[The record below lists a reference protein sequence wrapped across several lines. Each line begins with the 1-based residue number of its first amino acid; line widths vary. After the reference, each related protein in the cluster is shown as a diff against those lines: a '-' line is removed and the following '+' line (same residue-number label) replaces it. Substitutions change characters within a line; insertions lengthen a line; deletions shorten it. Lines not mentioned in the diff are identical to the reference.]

1 MSSETLRFPALPGTW
16 LGGSVS
22 RVALKFRA
30 GYSEDRLSERE
41 LDALCPVLPELVS
54 ELLAV
59 MALDNE
65 RE

>member
-1 MSSETLRFPALPGTW
+1 VSDDVLRFPPLPGTR
-16 LGGSVS
+16 LAGSV
-22 RVALKFRA
+22 RAVALKFRA
-30 GYSEDRLSERE
+30 GYSDERLSERE
-41 LDALCPVLPELVS
+41 IDALCPVLPELVS

>member
-1 MSSETLRFPALPGTW
+1 M
-16 LGGSVS
+16 S